1 MQPIYISYPETER
14 AFAHRLVEDLQL
26 RGYMVFVD
34 AVGSPGS
41 PAWAHETRRAIRS
54 SGALIMILSP
64 EEGRRTGTRHEGV
77 LAVRGNKPF
86 FILQHTPGDLPRY
99 TQDAT
104 VIDSAQNYEIVLR
117 TLIDALPSAL
127 SLLKAPTPVPHPQPR
142 PPRQPRFARRR
153 RWILLAVLAVVA
165 LAVALGIVFDA
176 IPV

>member
-1 MQPIYISYPETER
+1 MQPVYISYPDSER
-14 AFAHRLVEDLQL
+14 EFAHRLVEDLQM

-54 SGALIMILSP
+54 SGALVMILSP

-86 FILQHTPGDLPRY
+86 FVLQHTPGELPRY
-99 TQDAT
+99 AQGAT
-104 VIDSAQNYEIVLR
+104 VIDSAQDYDTVFR

-127 SLLKAPTPVPHPQPR
+127 SLLKAPTPVPRPQPR

-153 RWILLAVLAVVA
+153 RYIVIAA
-165 LAVALGIVFDA
+165 LALLVGCIALGIVFGV